1 MKTRKIVW
9 INILS
14 EEFNFKSWL
23 LLFLLLLAVTVT
35 GVYAAV
41 TVTEFTAEWADDQVL
56 LHWETASEVGN
67 LGFLL
72 WRREEG
78 EGDFETIFVE
88 IPGEESPTDFVPGIG
103 DIVGA
108 NYDAYDVNV
117 TPGISYE
124 YQLQDV
130 PDDGSEGETFGPVT
144 PVVNDTPTPTSTP
157 TAIPTSDPAA
167 THTPTSTPSP
177 QPTAT
182 SPGPTPT
189 PHVQFWADREN
200 LAAGTCT
207 TLHWTTENIQAVY
220 LNGEGVDGS
229 SSKIVCPCEDE
240 THTLRVIYKDDTE
253 EDFSIELSVT
263 GVCDDASDATAT
275 ATPFRVTTATPFVSP
290 TATATPDADAP
301 TPTPSPSPTS
311 VSGPE
316 TDSPLATP
324 TSPATSRALA
334 EGDTATPA
342 PSPTAS
348 LTPTRPPVEGERM
361 TSSARTERP
370 INLFLLIGGVG
381 IGLLLIGVGAWLWS
395 YQRSLH
401 Q

>member
-23 LLFLLLLAVTVT
+23 LLLLLLIVTVT
-35 GVYAAV
+35 GVHAAV
-41 TVTEFTAEWADDQVL
+41 TVTEFTAEWDSDQVH
-56 LHWETASEVGN
+56 LHWETASETGN

-72 WRREEG
+72 WRREDEG
-78 EGDFETIFVE
+78 EFEKISVE
-88 IPGEESPTDFVPGIG
+88 VPVGESPTEFVPGVGGI
-103 DIVGA
+103 IGA

-117 TPGISYE
+117 TPGIAYE
-124 YQLQDV
+124 YQLQDA
-130 PDDGSEGETFGPVT
+130 PDDSSAGEMFGPVT
-144 PVVNDTPTPTSTP
+144 PMANDTPTPTSTP
-157 TAIPTSDPAA
+157 TPQPAA
-167 THTPTSTPSP
+167 TATPTIRPTRTPTANPSP
-177 QPTAT
+177 
-182 SPGPTPT
+182 SPTPT
-189 PHVQFWADREN
+189 PHVQFWADQEN

-207 TLHWTTENIQAVY
+207 TLHWNIENIQAAH

-229 SSKIVCPCEDE
+229 SSKTVCPCEDV
-240 THTLRVIYKDDTE
+240 TYTLRVRYRDEAE
-253 EDFSIELSVT
+253 ENFRIDLSVT
-263 GVCDDASDATAT
+263 GVCDDAADATAT

-301 TPTPSPSPTS
+301 TPTPTPSPSPPP

-334 EGDTATPA
+334 EGDMATPA

-381 IGLLLIGVGAWLWS
+381 IGLLLIGVGVWLWG
-395 YQRSLH
+395 RH
-401 Q
+401 R